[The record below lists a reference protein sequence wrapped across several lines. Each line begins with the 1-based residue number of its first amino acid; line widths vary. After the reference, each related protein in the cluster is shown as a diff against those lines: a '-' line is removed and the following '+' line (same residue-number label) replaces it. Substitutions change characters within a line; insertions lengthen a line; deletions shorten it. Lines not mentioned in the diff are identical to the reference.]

1 MPGQSSFDRSVR
13 TLVLGGVLA
22 LATLPSANQTMAQ
35 QPPAPPPTPTRQPDA
50 LETLLSTMTLDL
62 AVGLLGSGIIAA
74 AGFGAGKVVERRR
87 EEAERQRITSGDRI
101 SGSSRFQVHSLHV
114 REDGE
119 KVLVFRPIPPMDSW
133 GNVLGSEVLEKEI
146 REAAKRTSAD
156 NPVLSIPQQY
166 RPAVFTVLRN
176 SLSTANLSVPG
187 PQRECLVFLTCE
199 DSQNKIP
206 DFQTAIR
213 GFVIAREDLAHFA
226 DLDNVRKTYVEDAK
240 FAFRLLALHYI
251 AVGVQK
257 NSLVDG
263 TDFVRVSLPVRD
275 DYKALSDSNPV
286 DWSAIVGKYEGQV
299 DITSALSELAMPRP
313 QGGAPEGTPSI
324 KT

>member
-1 MPGQSSFDRSVR
+1 
-13 TLVLGGVLA
+13 
-22 LATLPSANQTMAQ
+22 
-35 QPPAPPPTPTRQPDA
+35 
-50 LETLLSTMTLDL
+50 
-62 AVGLLGSGIIAA
+62 
-74 AGFGAGKVVERRR
+74 
-87 EEAERQRITSGDRI
+87 
-101 SGSSRFQVHSLHV
+101 
-114 REDGE
+114 
-119 KVLVFRPIPPMDSW
+119 MDSW
-133 GNVLGSEVLEKEI
+133 GKVLESEVLEKEI

-166 RPAVFTVLRN
+166 RSAVFTALRN

-213 GFVIAREDLAHFA
+213 GFVIAREDLEHFA
-226 DLDNVRKTYVEDAK
+226 DLGNVRKTYVENPN

-251 AVGVQK
+251 AVGVQR

-263 TDFVRVSLPVRD
+263 ADFVRMSLPVRD
-275 DYKALSDSNPV
+275 DYEPLSDSNPV
-286 DWSAIVGKYEGQV
+286 DWSAIVGKYQSQV
-299 DITSALSELAMPRP
+299 NITSALSELAMPRP
-313 QGGAPEGTPSI
+313 QGGAPERTPSI